1 MTLMISLRGTPNTRP
16 VLLLGDANTRLKELP
31 AGSVQT
37 CVTSPPYWGLRD
49 YGVDNQLGLE
59 ATPEEYVTNLVS
71 VFREVRRVLRDDG
84 TVWLNLGDSYAGS
97 GKGQMKDGSHAST
110 SGSLQRTSKGTLSG
124 GLPVDYKG
132 LKPKD
137 LVGAPWMVAFA
148 LRADGW
154 YLRSDIVWSK
164 PNPMPESVTDRP
176 TKSHEYIF
184 LLSKSARYYYDAD
197 AIKEASMELGATKIR
212 FGGNKY
218 GDSDDVKHQT
228 KSGNRYT
235 DAGTRNARSVWTFTT
250 QPYPDAHFATFPEAL
265 PERCIKAGTSEKG
278 VCPDCGLGWMRIV
291 DKPKPPEWAFD
302 KARISEDMLVKA
314 SPLGRSG
321 KASGQKMQ
329 NWLNKN
335 PAVTTGWQPQC
346 NCGSEPAPAIVL
358 DPFVGSGTTCAVAA
372 RLGRASIG
380 IELNPEYLKL
390 AQKRCL
396 HGSHSIYDFD
406 PNIYKPATNTQ

>member
-1 MTLMISLRGTPNTRP
+1 MSKDEMIINLSTRP
-16 VLLLGDANTRLKELP
+16 VLLLGDAIARLKEMP

-49 YGVDNQLGLE
+49 YGVDDQLGLE

-97 GKGQMKDGSHAST
+97 GKGQMKDGNHAPT
-110 SGSLQRTSKGTLSG
+110 SGSLQRTSKGTLTG

-137 LVGAPWMVAFA
+137 LVGIPWRVAFA
-148 LRADGW
+148 LQADGW
-154 YLRSDIVWSK
+154 YLRSDIIWNK
-164 PNPMPESVTDRP
+164 PNPMPESILDRP

-184 LLSKSARYYYDAD
+184 LLAKNKRYYYDAD

-235 DAGTRNARSVWTFTT
+235 DTGTRNVRSVWSITT
-250 QPYPDAHFATFPEAL
+250 NPYKDAHFATFPEEL
-265 PERCIKAGTSEKG
+265 PERCIKAGT
-278 VCPDCGLGWMRIV
+278 
-291 DKPKPPEWAFD
+291 KPGD
-302 KARISEDMLVKA
+302 
-314 SPLGRSG
+314 
-321 KASGQKMQ
+321 
-329 NWLNKN
+329 
-335 PAVTTGWQPQC
+335 T
-346 NCGSEPAPAIVL
+346 VL
-358 DPFVGSGTTCAVAA
+358 DPFAGSGTTCAVAA

-390 AQKRCL
+390 AQKRCW
-396 HGSHSIYDFD
+396 HGSKSLTAF
-406 PNIYKPATNTQ
+406 NNE